1 MTLLMMAIA
10 AYLYFLN
17 VSVINVVMRKEASQ
31 EQNRL
36 RTEIAM
42 LETSYIQA
50 QHTIA
55 DRIASLDGYSVD
67 NEKIFITRGETSL
80 VLRDN

>member
-1 MTLLMMAIA
+1 M
-10 AYLYFLN
+10 
-17 VSVINVVMRKEASQ
+17 NVVMRKEASQ
-31 EQNRL
+31 QQNHL
-36 RTEIAM
+36 RTDIAT
-42 LETSYIQA
+42 LETSYIEA
-50 QHTIA
+50 QHNIT